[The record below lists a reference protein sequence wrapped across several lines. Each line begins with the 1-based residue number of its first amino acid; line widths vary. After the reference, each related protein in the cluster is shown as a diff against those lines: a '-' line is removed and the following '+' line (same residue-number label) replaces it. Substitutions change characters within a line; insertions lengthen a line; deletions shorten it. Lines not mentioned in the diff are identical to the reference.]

1 MGFSQD
7 GSCSPQKIA
16 LMSAATEFLA
26 GGGSMSDVKETVIET
41 GGLKRDVGFFGLL
54 WSSTGSII
62 GSGWLFAGL
71 FAVEIA
77 GPSALISW
85 GIATVIVI
93 LLALVHAE
101 LGGMFAVT
109 GGTSRYPHYAYGS
122 LAGASFGWFAYLQAA
137 SVAPIE
143 VLATIQYTSGGT
155 WAHSFAA
162 NWYKANGTLSGA
174 GILVAIALIVVFV
187 IINLIGIRWLANS
200 NSGITTW
207 KVLVPLLA
215 VVVFL
220 TKFHSGNFTAGGG
233 FFAPGHDGGMH
244 AILDAIPDAGIVFS
258 LLGFEQAV
266 QLGGEA
272 RNPQKDLPRAVIFS
286 ILIGGAVYIL
296 AQFAFIAALEPS
308 IITHYHTWANLT
320 GDLGLSAAPFYT
332 VAKVAGLSWL
342 AYILSVDA
350 VISPAGTGLIYLT
363 SASRIGYGLSKNGY
377 IPTAFEKTTPRTRI
391 PAIGVIITSIVGL
404 LFLLPFPSWSKLVG
418 VVTSASVLMYASAPL
433 ALGALRKSKP
443 NMMKP
448 YALPAGKV
456 LIPLS
461 FIFANLIVYWGG
473 WGTYTTLMVAL
484 VVGYILI
491 AVSYAFHLNPH
502 QPKIDWGAAK
512 WLFPYFIGMGVIS
525 FFGSFG
531 TSGIIGG
538 IGKLSTVWVGGDG
551 RLPLYWDILVVAVFS
566 LIIYYFAIDSRLK
579 DEQIDEYISSV
590 VIHPDPAHEL

>member
-1 MGFSQD
+1 
-7 GSCSPQKIA
+7 
-16 LMSAATEFLA
+16 
-26 GGGSMSDVKETVIET
+26 MSDVKETVIET

-54 WSSTGSII
+54 WASEGSII

-71 FAVEIA
+71 LATEIA

-85 GIATVIVI
+85 GIASIIVI

-143 VLATIQYTSGGT
+143 VLATLQYTSGST
-155 WAHSFAA
+155 WAASFAK
-162 NWYKANGTLSGA
+162 NWYKSNNTLSGS
-174 GILVAIALIVVFV
+174 GILVAICLIVVFV
-187 IINLIGIRWLANS
+187 IVNLIGIRWLANS

-207 KVLVPLLA
+207 KIVIPLLA

-220 TKFHSGNFTAGGG
+220 TKFHGGNFSHGGG
-233 FFAPGHDGGMH
+233 FFTPGPDGGAH

-272 RNPQKDLPRAVIFS
+272 RNPKKDLPRAVIFS
-286 ILIGGAVYIL
+286 ILIGAAVYIL
-296 AQFAFIAALEPS
+296 AQFAFIAALSPA
-308 IITHYHTWANLT
+308 TLAHYHTWTNLGADT
-320 GDLGLSAAPFYT
+320 GLSAAPFYT
-332 VAKVAGLSWL
+332 VAKIAGLSWL
-342 AYILSVDA
+342 AYILSIDA
-350 VISPAGTGLIYLT
+350 VVSPAGTGLIYLT

-391 PAIGVIITSIVGL
+391 PAIGVIITSILGL

-448 YALPAGKV
+448 YALPAGKY

-461 FIFANLIVYWGG
+461 FILANLIVYWAG

-484 VVGYILI
+484 IIGYLLI
-491 AVSYAFHLNPH
+491 WVSYTFKLNPN

-551 RLPLYWDILVVAVFS
+551 RLPLWWDILVVAIFS
-566 LIIYYFAIDSRLK
+566 LIIYYFAIENRLK
-579 DEQIDEYISSV
+579 DEEIDQYISTV
-590 VIHPDPAHEL
+590 VVHPDPAQEL